1 MSTLPK
7 RSFITEE
14 EYLAIERKAEFKSE
28 YFQGEM
34 FAMAGALK
42 PHNLIASNVI
52 RVLGNQLLE
61 RDCNVYPSDMR
72 VKIKK
77 IGKYTYPDV
86 AVTCG
91 KEIFEDDYVDTLL
104 NPIVIF
110 EILSHSTEARD
121 RGEKFQHYQFIESL
135 MEYILIAQD
144 TVRVEQY
151 VRQNDRT
158 WMYSQYQNLEDLVK
172 LESINCE
179 LSLKEVYVKVPD
191 VAAQKPAG

>member
-7 RSFITEE
+7 RSFITAE
-14 EYLAIERKAEFKSE
+14 EYLAIERNAEFKSE

-72 VKIKK
+72 VNIKK
-77 IGKYTYPDV
+77 INKYTYPDV

-135 MEYILIAQD
+135 VEYILIAQD
-144 TVRVEQY
+144 RIRVEQY
-151 VRQNDRT
+151 VRQSDRT
-158 WMYSQYQNLEDLVK
+158 WMYSQYQNPEDIVK

-179 LSLKEVYVKVPD
+179 LLLKDIYVKVPNIAVQRPED
-191 VAAQKPAG
+191 

>member
-7 RSFITEE
+7 RSFLTAE

-42 PHNLIASNVI
+42 PHNLIVSNVI

-72 VKIKK
+72 IKIKK
-77 IGKYTYPDV
+77 IEKYTYPDI

-135 MEYILIAQD
+135 MEYILTAQD

-158 WMYSQYQNLEDLVK
+158 WMYSQYQNLEDIVK

-191 VAAQKPAG
+191 VAAQKPEN

>member
-7 RSFITEE
+7 RSFITAE
-14 EYLAIERKAEFKSE
+14 EYLAIERNAEFKSE
-28 YFQGEM
+28 YFQGEI
-34 FAMAGALK
+34 FAMAGVQK
-42 PHNLIASNVI
+42 PHNLIANNII
-52 RVLGNQLLE
+52 RVLGTKLLE
-61 RDCNVYPSDMR
+61 RDCNVYSSDMR

-121 RGEKFQHYQFIESL
+121 RGENYQHYKFIESL
-135 MEYILIAQD
+135 VEYILIAQD
-144 TVRVEQY
+144 RVRVEQY
-151 VRQNDRT
+151 VRQSDRT
-158 WMYSQYQNLEDLVK
+158 WMYSQYQNLEEVVK
-172 LESINCE
+172 LESIDCE
-179 LSLKEVYVKVPD
+179 LSLKDVYVKVPNIS
-191 VAAQKPAG
+191 AQKPEN

>member
-7 RSFITEE
+7 RSLLTAE

-28 YFQGEM
+28 YFQGKIL
-34 FAMAGALK
+34 AMPRVQK
-42 PHNLIASNVI
+42 PHNLIAINLI

-61 RDCNVYPSDMR
+61 RDCNVYSSNMR
-72 VKIKK
+72 VEIKK

-91 KEIFEDDYVDTLL
+91 KELFEEDYVDTLL

-110 EILSHSTEARD
+110 EILPDSTAAYG
-121 RGEKFQHYQFIESL
+121 RGTKFQHYQFIESL
-135 MEYILIAQD
+135 VEYILIAQN

-151 VRQNDRT
+151 VRQSDRT
-158 WMYSQYQNLEDLVK
+158 WMYSRYENLEDIVR

-179 LSLKEVYVKVPD
+179 LSLKDIYVKVPNLS
-191 VAAQKPAG
+191 APEP

>member
-1 MSTLPK
+1 MSTMPK
-7 RSFITEE
+7 RALLTPE
-14 EYLAIERKAEFKSE
+14 EYLAIERNAEFKSE

-34 FAMAGALK
+34 FAMAGGLK

-77 IGKYTYPDV
+77 IEKYTYPDV

-110 EILSHSTEARD
+110 KILSHSTEARD
-121 RGEKFQHYQFIESL
+121 RGEKFQHYQFIDSL
-135 MEYILIAQD
+135 VEYVLIAQD
-144 TVRVEQY
+144 RVRVEQY
-151 VRQNDRT
+151 VRQSDRT
-158 WMYSQYQNLEDLVK
+158 WLYSQHQNLEDIVK
-172 LESINCE
+172 LESIGCK
-179 LSLKEVYVKVPD
+179 LALKDIYVKVPK
-191 VAAQKPAG
+191 VSAQKPEN

>member
-191 VAAQKPAG
+191 VAAQKPVG

>member
-28 YFQGEM
+28 YFHGEM

-72 VKIKK
+72 IKIKK

-104 NPIVIF
+104 NPVVIF

-135 MEYILIAQD
+135 AEYILIAQD
-144 TVRVEQY
+144 RVRVEQY
-151 VRQNDRT
+151 VRQSDRT
-158 WMYSQYQNLEDLVK
+158 WMYSQYQNLEEVVK

-179 LSLKEVYVKVPD
+179 FSLKDVYVKVPN
-191 VAAQKPAG
+191 VVAQKEEN

>member
-7 RSFITEE
+7 RSLLTPE

-28 YFQGEM
+28 YYQGEM
-34 FAMAGALK
+34 LAMAGALK
-42 PHNLIASNVI
+42 PHNLIVSNVI

-72 VKIKK
+72 IKIKK
-77 IGKYTYPDV
+77 IEKYTYPDV
-86 AVTCG
+86 TVTCG

-135 MEYILIAQD
+135 VEYILIAQD
-144 TVRVEQY
+144 RIRVEQY
-151 VRQNDRT
+151 VRQSDRT
-158 WMYSQYQNLEDLVK
+158 WMYSQYQNLEDIVK
-172 LESINCE
+172 LESINCG
-179 LSLKEVYVKVPD
+179 LSLKDIYVKVPN
-191 VAAQKPAG
+191 VSG